1 MGSYSCNSL
10 VLPRSPLP
18 CSIWGNRMVEWAAE
32 YAYGASWVI
41 SLSWASVISSWVWFF
56 CSESATNSNLPN
68 HPLWFYGQW
77 CFCEYCKEVIVEA
90 PRTLPSN
97 MTLIY
102 GAVASMI
109 KIHGSQNCVWVGG
122 VLMGIDSHYYPGYPL
137 AKHLLPVSV
146 ILDSANLE
154 VILPK
159 GGMLLINWN
168 PGLPPHV
175 VEPAGTK

>member
-1 MGSYSCNSL
+1 M
-10 VLPRSPLP
+10 
-18 CSIWGNRMVEWAAE
+18 
-32 YAYGASWVI
+32 
-41 SLSWASVISSWVWFF
+41 
-56 CSESATNSNLPN
+56 
-68 HPLWFYGQW
+68 
-77 CFCEYCKEVIVEA
+77 EA
-90 PRTLPSN
+90 PRTVASN

-102 GAVASMI
+102 GAIASMI

-146 ILDSANLE
+146 ILDSASLE

-159 GGMLLINWN
+159 GGMLLTNYK

-175 VEPAGTK
+175 FEPAGTK